1 MPRSVSHAVQKK
13 LRKSYGFR
21 LKMRLKDHYICS
33 LINSSKVDA
42 KLESSR
48 PNDEPKNKHLIL
60 RQSQGFTNFQKK

>member
-13 LRKSYGFR
+13 LRKSYGIR

-42 KLESSR
+42 KLDLESSR
-48 PNDEPKNKHLIL
+48 PNDEPKNKH
-60 RQSQGFTNFQKK
+60 F